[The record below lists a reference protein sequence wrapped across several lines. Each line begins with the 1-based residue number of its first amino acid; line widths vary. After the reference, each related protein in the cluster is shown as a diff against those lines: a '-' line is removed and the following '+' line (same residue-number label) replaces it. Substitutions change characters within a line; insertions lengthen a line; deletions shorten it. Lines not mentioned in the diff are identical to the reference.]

1 MGVKGVSP
9 IEQHCEKAVVGV
21 VGLAFVGVLA
31 MQFTTSPNMVKVGSQ
46 TVPPDQVLKP
56 IEQQAQNLEAKVL
69 AKSPTLP
76 DIPEV
81 NLYKRFEERLAG
93 GVSPRPRLASLGDGI
108 SVTGTVAPAR
118 GDEAFAAVR
127 APAPASVVA
136 GAIWTTIDPYE
147 VIKHPE
153 IRTVLPKDQPYDMP
167 VVTVQA
173 TFSGVGLRD
182 VLDKDPDGDGPLQ
195 AVRRQWWQNAI
206 EIARV
211 ELERETQDP
220 ITGAWGDT
228 TIVSSM
234 PGRPDHLP
242 EFMNS
247 VQSPGDVGPALDVL
261 RMSQT
266 EILRPPFYGTMA
278 GTPTWTEPGERVKGG
293 EAEDS
298 KLPREVNTLVARGRD
313 TQRRL
318 ETLERNL
325 QNLQNQPGREPPTR
339 DGGGGGR
346 GGGRGS
352 PGNESGT
359 RGAGERKS
367 PEEARREQ
375 MQKQIDDAV
384 KQLEKIDADLA
395 KLGFNPEGKPLDAS
409 GANASRQTAGA
420 GASGGGDIMGD
431 VLSAQAIKIWAH
443 DVAAQ
448 PGATYRYRTR
458 VVINN
463 PYFGQES
470 YLKQDQQELAQN
482 QIAAGE
488 WSQWTAP
495 VAVDGREHFFVS
507 NASPADAL
515 RGARATVEIFKFYY
529 GYPRREV
536 MTVEPGD
543 VITGEVRI
551 PEGLRIFDEKKLQEG
566 LPIGEPRM
574 PPDAPAV
581 APGRRGTPGQ
591 PLDESGG
598 RGRPISPNRDRDP
611 EVRGRDREVTPP
623 QDVDGAPLIDEEAL
637 AAISTPAPRV
647 IPVGVNAVML
657 DVATNAVAS
666 GDGSGGTPTLV
677 YLRDE
682 TGRIVRRNPVAERT
696 ADVYKRLVEASK
708 AGEAQGK
715 PKPTVEEKRD
725 VPPPPPPP
733 PTRRPGSG
741 GGGGGGG
748 GGG

>member
-31 MQFTTSPNMVKVGSQ
+31 MQFTTSPNMVKVGNQ

-76 DIPEV
+76 EIPEV
-81 NLYKRFEERLAG
+81 NLFKRFEERLAG
-93 GVSPRPRLASLGDGI
+93 GVSPRPRLSALGEGI
-108 SVTGTVAPAR
+108 SVSGTVAPAR
-118 GDEAFAAVR
+118 GDEAFAAVL
-127 APAPASVVA
+127 APAPTTVVA
-136 GAIWTTIDPYE
+136 GALWTTVDPYE

-153 IRTVLPKDQPYDMP
+153 IRTVLPETQPYDMP

-173 TFSGVGLRD
+173 SFSGAGLRD

-220 ITGAWGDT
+220 ITGAWGET

-242 EFMNS
+242 EYMNS

-261 RMSQT
+261 RAAQT
-266 EILRPPFYGTMA
+266 EIVRPSFYATMA
-278 GTPTWTEPGERVKGG
+278 GTPTWTEPGERGKAG
-293 EAEDS
+293 EADS
-298 KLPREVNTLVARGRD
+298 KLPREVSLLVSRGAD
-313 TQRRL
+313 VQRRL

-325 QNLQNQPGREPPTR
+325 QNLQGQPGREPPR
-339 DGGGGGR
+339 DGGGAGRGTGR
-346 GGGRGS
+346 GGAG
-352 PGNESGT
+352 ESGSRT
-359 RGAGERKS
+359 GGERKS
-367 PEEARREQ
+367 AEDTRREQ
-375 MQKQIDDAV
+375 MQRQIEDLA

-395 KLGFNPEGKPLDAS
+395 KLGFNPEGKPLAD
-409 GANASRQTAGA
+409 GAAAGRQMAGDR
-420 GASGGGDIMGD
+420 GAADLGD
-431 VLSAQAIKIWAH
+431 VLSGPAMKIWAH
-443 DVAAQ
+443 DVTAK

-463 PYFGQES
+463 PYFGQEN
-470 YLKQDQQELAQN
+470 YLKQEQQELSKS
-482 QIAAGE
+482 QIAPGNWSE
-488 WSQWTAP
+488 WSTP
-495 VAVDGREHFFVS
+495 VAVDSREHFFVS

-543 VITGEVRI
+543 VIAGEVRI
-551 PEGLRIFDEKKLQEG
+551 PEGLRIFDEKKLKEG
-566 LPIGEPRM
+566 LPIGEPGDVV
-574 PPDAPAV
+574 PPPEVPARGP
-581 APGRRGTPGQ
+581 ARRGEPGSQ
-591 PLDESGG
+591 PFDESGAPG
-598 RGRPISPNRDRDP
+598 RGRPGTSPSRDP
-611 EVRGRDREVTPP
+611 EVRGRDVPP
-623 QDVDGAPLIDEEAL
+623 PPAGDGAPAIDEAAL
-637 AAISTPAPRV
+637 AAISTPAPKA
-647 IPVGVNAVML
+647 IAVGVNAVML
-657 DVATNAVAS
+657 DVATNAVAPA
-666 GDGSGGTPTLV
+666 DGGGGAPTLV

-696 ADVYKRLVEASK
+696 ADVYKRLVDAAK
-708 AGEAQGK
+708 AGESQGK

-733 PTRRPGSG
+733 TRAPRGPGSG

-748 GGG
+748 G